1 MMANGKSLVFFF
13 IVVVCM
19 STAAG
24 KISKE
29 TREENSFKLKT
40 PPNKCPSMGTRFE
53 NQFCLHLKSCLTIH
67 PSHRNKLSPRQKLR
81 TAGLQYLLRSIG
93 FKTLNTLVE
102 DAGLLGT
109 LSSDKEFT
117 VFAPSDAAL
126 GNFLAGN
133 PAVAESLEVK
143 LHNQNSNWMGI
154 NVV

>member
-1 MMANGKSLVFFF
+1 MMANGKLLVFFF

-53 NQFCLHLKSCLTIH
+53 NQFCLHFKACLTNVH

-81 TAGLQYLLRSIG
+81 SAGLQYLLRSIG
-93 FKTLNTLVE
+93 FKTLNTLDE

-143 LHNQNSNWMGI
+143 LNSQK
-154 NVV
+154 NV

>member
-1 MMANGKSLVFFF
+1 M
-13 IVVVCM
+13 
-19 STAAG
+19 
-24 KISKE
+24 
-29 TREENSFKLKT
+29 
-40 PPNKCPSMGTRFE
+40 
-53 NQFCLHLKSCLTIH
+53 
-67 PSHRNKLSPRQKLR
+67 SPRQKLR
-81 TAGLQYLLRSIG
+81 SAGLQYLLRSIG
-93 FKTLNTLVE
+93 FKTLNTLID

>member
-1 MMANGKSLVFFF
+1 MANVKSLVFFF

-53 NQFCLHLKSCLTIH
+53 NQFCLHLKARLTNVH

-81 TAGLQYLLRSIG
+81 SVGLQYLLRSIG
-93 FKTLNTLVE
+93 FKTLNALID